1 MDEDGEEHAV
11 FAKTAYDYY
20 LQGPDFVKKELQS
33 YGFGEYHL
41 DEAFSDDHAVTIVR
55 PDGSAVI
62 AYRGTHVSLDDAMSD
77 YDLAADALILGGYHR
92 NGVVRAGVDF
102 MTRAFNQQTRFQ
114 RAEERYKDVK
124 RTYPE
129 VTLTGHSLGGQLAS
143 YVGRKHG
150 EKAIMFNKGS
160 SPLFDPVTFGRY
172 EDHIHYTTGTDPIS
186 YAGTFS
192 GEEVI
197 DIDPEERHD
206 YLTHSLHHFLP
217 KKTKADIQLLERSD
231 LRPSQGLLSSK
242 ESRQTFC
249 DLYPDDELCRD
260 S

>member
-1 MDEDGEEHAV
+1 MEEHAV
-11 FAKTAYDYY
+11 LAKSAYDYY
-20 LQGPDFVKKELQS
+20 LEGPDFAQNELES
-33 YGFGEYHL
+33 YGFGEYAV
-41 DEAFSDDHAVTIVR
+41 DEAFSDDHAVTIVK
-55 PDGSAVI
+55 PNGSAVI
-62 AYRGTHVSLDDAMSD
+62 AYRGTHVSLNDAMSD

-92 NGVVRAGVDF
+92 NGFVRAGVDF
-102 MTRAFNQQTRFQ
+102 MTRAFNQHTRFQ
-114 RAEERYKDVK
+114 RAEERYEDVK
-124 RTYPE
+124 RMYPE

-160 SPLFDPVTFGRY
+160 SPLDVLTFGHY
-172 EDHIHYTTGTDPIS
+172 KGHKHYTTGTDPIS
-186 YAGTFS
+186 YAGTFG

-217 KKTKADIQLLERSD
+217 QKRKAEDGSDIQLEQSPD
-231 LRPSQGLLSSK
+231 FFLRPSQGVLSSK

-249 DLYPDDELCRD
+249 DLYPDYEMCL
-260 S
+260 